1 MKIDVSAKN
10 RALLPSRKILR
21 CPEPQ
26 RRVAGVRI
34 LTKVEMKSKKTELI
48 LVDTTD
54 ESMYQ
59 RGSYRLSALEK
70 NSFPSLLISQEIRE
84 NTDSNPK

>member
-1 MKIDVSAKN
+1 
-10 RALLPSRKILR
+10 LLPSRKILR

-34 LTKVEMKSKKTELI
+34 LAEVEMKSKKTELI

-54 ESMYQ
+54 EKCTEEEAI
-59 RGSYRLSALEK
+59 ALEK
-70 NSFPSLLISQEIRE
+70 NSFPTLLISQEIRE